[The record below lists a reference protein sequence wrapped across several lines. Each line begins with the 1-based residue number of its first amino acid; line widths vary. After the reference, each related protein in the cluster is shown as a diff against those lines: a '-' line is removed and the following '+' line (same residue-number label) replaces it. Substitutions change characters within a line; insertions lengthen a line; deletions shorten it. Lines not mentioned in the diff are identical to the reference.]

1 MWPAILPTMGGDRA
15 IAGTPGKDAW
25 IGRVAI
31 RHRRRFALH
40 GGLPESCTRKLR
52 LPLSNWRRSWRGEP
66 GRNADRGL
74 SRAGGAVWTGW
85 GRDHSLHRRRCRGF
99 CRPCRDRDA
108 IAKRLAFAAR
118 EFRPIAFD
126 VPLRRPLAGVRDQVQ
141 PSLAGPFGSGARWS
155 GKWSGKRSRRGRVGP
170 PVGPPIGAPTDRWNA
185 APCDARPGERK
196 PSGPRRLNHT
206 ATPLAWSGK
215 AFPHSASARALAL
228 GYPSWRPRSAGM
240 LQLFSQCRIWVHLIR
255 IRSRTQLG

>member
-1 MWPAILPTMGGDRA
+1 MVAKNKFLEFGDGLAAAAMIAAEAASLHRRERARQIPAKTMWPAILLTMGEARA

-52 LPLSNWRRSWRGEP
+52 LPLSNWRRSWRGER

-74 SRAGGAVWTGW
+74 SRAGGAGWTGG
-85 GRDHSLHRRRCRGF
+85 GRDLSLHRRRCRGF

-108 IAKRLAFAAR
+108 IAKRLPFAAR

-126 VPLRRPLAGVRDQVQ
+126 DLFATTPCRGSR
-141 PSLAGPFGSGARWS
+141 SGSGARRS
-155 GKWSGKRSRRGRVGP
+155 GTGAWRG
-170 PVGPPIGAPTDRWNA
+170 
-185 APCDARPGERK
+185 DA
-196 PSGPRRLNHT
+196 
-206 ATPLAWSGK
+206 
-215 AFPHSASARALAL
+215 
-228 GYPSWRPRSAGM
+228 
-240 LQLFSQCRIWVHLIR
+240 
-255 IRSRTQLG
+255 